1 MRFQIGNPLHLS
13 APPAYEDALLSALA
27 FFRQQPRE
35 TQALNCLA
43 MYLRQSEARVM
54 GELKFYAGLAGLAP
68 QDLLMLIHTQPA
80 QAEALLQGCLRPD
93 ETETTLNQNPPQTL
107 DN

>member
-1 MRFQIGNPLHLS
+1 
-13 APPAYEDALLSALA
+13 
-27 FFRQQPRE
+27 
-35 TQALNCLA
+35 
-43 MYLRQSEARVM
+43 M